1 MADFYSSIKNL
12 NDKLNKFI
20 KEYESLDD
28 MDPLSMN
35 LLKSFKKKIAHFN
48 ASSLV
53 SNPFLTVGSGSKKFV
68 TALTSKYGASLSYIN
83 VVEKIVMLIKIFKE

>member
-28 MDPLSMN
+28 MDPLTMN

-48 ASSLV
+48 TSSLEYTNH
-53 SNPFLTVGSGSKKFV
+53 SNNKNLRNSSSGH
-68 TALTSKYGASLSYIN
+68 
-83 VVEKIVMLIKIFKE
+83 